1 MVTMVLVMT
10 LITTRRSVMRDLL
23 SMTVAPTVLI
33 VAVPPVL
40 QAVEDTVLASAPVL
54 VLLVRGVNQE
64 MIHLI
69 DASLVV

>member
-23 SMTVAPTVLI
+23 SMTVAPAVLI